1 MSSDAIF
8 TQMVQKIIAQQEAI
22 IGPIA
27 IEQAQQVRS
36 LKIDWA
42 NHKVTIDGEPQEALD
57 DLVAQYKLLFGQ
69 IAVETCKEAVSK
81 LVMGLPA
88 NQQPKSLK

>member
-1 MSSDAIF
+1 MPNKVIF

-27 IEQAQQVRS
+27 VEQAQQVSS
-36 LKIDWA
+36 LKINWA
-42 NHKVTIDGEPQEALD
+42 NHEIEIAGEPQQALD

-81 LVMGLPA
+81 LVLGLPA
-88 NQQPKSLK
+88 NQQPKSLQ